1 MKEEPLV
8 CTLTAVDYRDREGA
22 WLKLGPFVTSSA
34 AIAGG
39 LRFSF
44 AHAVGL
50 RDSLT
55 ELVRLE
61 AECCAW
67 MTFAIADSPEAIQLS
82 ITSVSADGEHGIREA
97 FAPLARG

>member
-1 MKEEPLV
+1 MKEHPLV
-8 CTLTAVDYRDREGA
+8 CTLTADDYRDREGA
-22 WLKLGPFVTSSA
+22 WLKLAPFVRSSA
-34 AIAGG
+34 AVSGG
-39 LRFSF
+39 LTFTF
-44 AHAVGL
+44 AAAIGL

-61 AECCAW
+61 AECCGW

-82 ITSVSADGEHGIREA
+82 ITSDSADGEHGIREA